1 MNTSIINNRMQGTD
15 YPPLEPTMPDSAN
28 APLFQSYALGDLKLA
43 NRAVMAPMTRSRA
56 IGGVPNELMAVYY
69 AQRAGAGLLVT
80 EGTSPSPNGLAY
92 PRIPGI
98 YSPAQVTGW
107 KLVTDAV
114 HDAGGRIFVQLM
126 HTGRVS
132 HPANLPEGGSVLAP
146 SDVGLTD
153 TEMWVDE
160 QMGTD
165 SMPAPRALS
174 SDEVQA
180 AIGEYGSA
188 AENAVEAGFDGIELH
203 AANGY
208 LIEQFIHPYTN
219 RREDAWGGSVAARSR
234 FALEVAKACGNAIG
248 GDRVGIRISPY
259 GVFNEMPHYPE
270 IDETY
275 LALATT
281 LGEMGLVY
289 LHVVDHSSMG
299 APALPDDLKPKLREA
314 FGGTFIL
321 SGGYDFDRANE
332 DLEAGRG
339 DLVAFARPFLANPDL
354 LDRFAR
360 GADLNELRPDLF
372 YSRGAEGYSDYPTLE
387 A

>member
-1 MNTSIINNRMQGTD
+1 M
-15 YPPLEPTMPDSAN
+15 
-28 APLFQSYALGDLKLA
+28 
-43 NRAVMAPMTRSRA
+43 
-56 IGGVPNELMAVYY
+56 
-69 AQRAGAGLLVT
+69 
-80 EGTSPSPNGLAY
+80 
-92 PRIPGI
+92 
-98 YSPAQVTGW
+98 
-107 KLVTDAV
+107 
-114 HDAGGRIFVQLM
+114 
-126 HTGRVS
+126 
-132 HPANLPEGGSVLAP
+132 
-146 SDVGLTD
+146 
-153 TEMWVDE
+153 
-160 QMGTD
+160 
-165 SMPAPRALS
+165 
-174 SDEVQA
+174 
-180 AIGEYGSA
+180 
-188 AENAVEAGFDGIELH
+188 
-203 AANGY
+203 
-208 LIEQFIHPYTN
+208 
-219 RREDAWGGSVAARSR
+219 AARSR

-372 YSRGAEGYSDYPTLE
+372 YSPGAEGYSDYPTLE